1 MTGTG
6 ARGSLQPGVASQR
19 QATVDRGARANRH
32 LAGSAVVVAGSPVG
46 PAAMSD
52 DVLRS
57 AFEQSPTGMTVSALD
72 GRWLGVNDA
81 YCAMLGYE
89 LAELLEAAHRDVI
102 HPDDVGGDRAFI
114 ADALAGRRDSM
125 QREKRCVRKD
135 GSLVWALTRVEVI
148 RDRTGSPLYF
158 VSHVQDLSDRR
169 ATLGLLHGSQRT
181 LRAVIDHTPA
191 MISVIG
197 RDHRYRLV
205 NREFE
210 TEFGVS
216 SDWIVG
222 RLDTEILPPERIAA
236 ERAQTLLV
244 LDGGSAVH
252 EEQTAMRDGRE
263 CVRLITRYA
272 LRDDDGM
279 IDAVCTVST
288 DVTERRV
295 EERHKRERLQCSEL
309 MYSALAQHRLV
320 LHGQPIVSLESFEP
334 AATELLIRMRTTTRD
349 PELIAPGAFLPDA
362 ERFDLIGV
370 IDQWVVDQAVK
381 LAAAGHRVSVN
392 LSAKTV
398 SDSAQIDQIRA
409 AVIANEGA
417 AKNLIFEIT
426 ETALAENLDAARA
439 FAIRMRKL
447 GCAIALDDFGVGHG
461 TFTYLKRLPIDYL
474 KIDREFVRDLLNDDE
489 DRQVVE
495 AIVGVADQFEIETI
509 AEGVENQATLDELRR
524 MRVDYAQ
531 GYWTGRP
538 APLPQLWK
546 SPMNRRRGDKH
557 APKS

>member
-1 MTGTG
+1 MAGTG
-6 ARGSLQPGVASQR
+6 PRAWFQPGVASQR
-19 QATVDRGARANRH
+19 QAPVERGARADRH
-32 LAGSAVVVAGSPVG
+32 LPGSAVAVVGSPAG
-46 PAAMSD
+46 PAASSD

-72 GRWLGVNDA
+72 GQWLRINDA
-81 YCAMLGYE
+81 YCAMLGCQP
-89 LAELLEAAHRDVI
+89 ADLLGTTHRDVT
-102 HPDDVGGDRAFI
+102 HPDDVGEDREFI
-114 ADALAGRRDSM
+114 ADALAGRRDSVH
-125 QREKRCVRKD
+125 REKRYVRKD
-135 GSLVWALTRVEVI
+135 GSIVWALTRMEVI

-158 VSHVQDLSDRR
+158 VSHVQDLSDRQ
-169 ATLGLLHGSQRT
+169 ATLGLLHVSQRT

-210 TEFGVS
+210 TVFGVT

-236 ERAQTLLV
+236 ERAQNVLV
-244 LDGGSAVH
+244 LDGRHTAQ
-252 EEQTAMRDGRE
+252 EEQTVTRDGRE
-263 CVRLITRYA
+263 RVRLITRFA
-272 LRDDDGM
+272 LRDEGGV

-288 DVTERRV
+288 DVTERRE

-309 MYSALAQHRLV
+309 IYSALAQRRLV
-320 LHGQPIVSLESFEP
+320 LHGQPIVSLESLQP
-334 AATELLIRMRTTTRD
+334 VATELLIRMRKTTRD
-349 PELIAPGAFLPDA
+349 TELIAPGAFLPDA

-370 IDQWVVDQAVK
+370 IDEWVVDQAVK
-381 LAAAGHRVSVN
+381 LAAAGHRVTVN

-398 SDSAQIDQIRA
+398 SDSAQIDLIRA
-409 AVIANEGA
+409 AVLANEGA
-417 AKNLIFEIT
+417 AENLIFEIT
-426 ETALAENLDAARA
+426 ETAVADNLDAART

-461 TFTYLKRLPIDYL
+461 TFTYLRRLPIDYL
-474 KIDREFVRDLLNDDE
+474 KIDREFVRDLLTDEE

-495 AIVGVADQFEIETI
+495 AIVGVAHQFEIHTI
-509 AEGVENQATLDELRR
+509 AEGVEDQGTLDELRQI
-524 MRVDYAQ
+524 RVDYAQ
-531 GYWTGRP
+531 GDWIGRP

-546 SPMNRRRGDKH
+546 SPMNRRRGDKRV
-557 APKS
+557 PKH